1 MVDSEDIIA
10 GIITALN
17 QSGEFISLWQRQP
30 QGNHCTLV
38 FASPA
43 LTRYRQCHTAT
54 KTMEQSVLGC
64 IQEHGSGGFKQKK
77 EQLEKNCGEL
87 YIQSLQPV
95 DSEHYLLKHDR
106 VPYPFELHHR
116 SRSKAV
122 SDIERLIIRNIVHE
136 LLTPIN
142 SIQGINE
149 QLANVGGD
157 DDHRE
162 LLLHLSDASH
172 DIKKHLSE
180 IVNFISLSNKETQT
194 YQKDN
199 FDIFETLFSVS
210 SKANRSILIQQR
222 QLNFNL
228 TYPLEQ
234 ESLPLLGH
242 ADLLEQLLL
251 HLIDN
256 AIKFTPDGGD
266 IFVKATLTDQAT
278 LHFSVTDSGCGIAVA
293 DHAILF
299 RPFVLGN
306 LNETHT
312 TKGLGLGLASALE
325 CLIIITGNCDVE
337 LQLDSSPGK
346 GSCFSFDIPYL
357 KSTSEVTSKAQDLKL
372 PHAVDH
378 YQILVAEDNPTQQ
391 MIIRKLIKHLGFH
404 AKLVGN
410 GLEVVGEFI
419 REDNHYDLIL
429 MDIQMPGISGLE
441 ATKLI
446 RKHEQQFNLGRIPII
461 AITANIEQEVHSE
474 SIACGMDG
482 HYGKPVSRIVLDKL
496 IRQALLRMAKGRTIT
511 R

>member
-1 MVDSEDIIA
+1 MKDSEGIIA
-10 GIITALN
+10 GIITALS
-17 QSGEFISLWQRQP
+17 QSSELISLWQYPSQDS
-30 QGNHCTLV
+30 HCTLI
-38 FASPA
+38 FASPPF
-43 LTRYRQCHTAT
+43 TRYRQCHTAT
-54 KTMEQSVLGC
+54 ETLDQPVLDC
-64 IQEHGSGGFKQKK
+64 IQKHGSSGFMQKK
-77 EQLEKNCGEL
+77 EQLESNCGEL
-87 YIQSLQPV
+87 YIQSLEPV
-95 DSEHYLLKHDR
+95 GNHHFLLKHDH

-149 QLANVGGD
+149 QLANIGD
-157 DDHRE
+157 NEDNQE
-162 LLLHLSDASH
+162 LLEHLSDASH
-172 DIKKHLSE
+172 SIKKHLSE
-180 IVNFISLSNKETQT
+180 IVNFISLSNKETQA

-210 SKANRSILIQQR
+210 SKANRSILIQKR
-222 QLNFNL
+222 QLNFKL

-234 ESLPLLGH
+234 DSLPLFGH
-242 ADLLEQLLL
+242 ADLLEQMLL

-266 IFVKATLTDQAT
+266 ISVKATLTEQAT
-278 LHFSVTDSGCGIAVA
+278 INFSVTDSGCGIAAA

-306 LNETHT
+306 LKETHT

-325 CLIIITGNCDVE
+325 CLIIITGNNDVE
-337 LQLDSSPGK
+337 LKLDSSPGN
-346 GSCFSFDIPYL
+346 GSCLSFDIPYL
-357 KSTSEVTSKAQDLKL
+357 KSTSEVISKKEDLRL
-372 PHAVDH
+372 PKAVDH
-378 YQILVAEDNPTQQ
+378 YRILVAEDNPTQQ
-391 MIIRKLIKHLGFH
+391 MIIRKLIKLLGFQ

-419 REDNHYDLIL
+419 REDTHYDLIL

-441 ATKLI
+441 ATQLI
-446 RKHEQQFNLGRIPII
+446 RKHEQQFNLERTPII

-482 HYGKPVSRIVLDKL
+482 HFGKPVSRIVLDEL
-496 IRQALLRMAKGRTIT
+496 IRHSLLGISQSHRGAE
-511 R
+511 